1 MGANDE
7 QVGGGHYKSPIQH
20 WDYVLANELGY
31 FEGQI
36 TRYVTRWRKKNGLED
51 LLKAQH
57 FLTKLIEVTQAEM
70 ERQRIEERPPQPP
83 AQSPRPRR

>member
-57 FLTKLIEVTQAEM
+57 FLTKLIEVTQLEL
-70 ERQRIEERPPQPP
+70 ERQRIEERTPQTP
-83 AQSPRPRR
+83 AARTRR